1 MLFRSVVRFL
11 PLLAL
16 LVLSGSNCSLRAQGL
31 SDKEFEELSLKL
43 SEDNGFFPTDNLV
56 SNETS
61 YLHVLPQIK
70 KYVEPGGVYIGV
82 GPEQNFSYIAAA
94 KPALVFIVDIRRDNL
109 LQHLWL
115 KSLFISSDNRAEFMA
130 QLFARPLP
138 RGFKAGPRSDAH
150 DLAQIFSALPG
161 DKEYFESTIEK
172 LWKVMHG
179 KFPNLTAEEDRRTVE
194 RIASAFHRKG
204 LDLAYEIPGR
214 PELNARLFPSW
225 GSLMVQ
231 TDLEGR
237 TGHYLD
243 RDESFNFLK
252 KLAEENRLIPVVG
265 NLAGGKALR
274 TVGQEVR
281 RRGLQV
287 SLLYLSNVEFYLFR
301 NGTME
306 FFIDNVGSMPVAD
319 SGILIR
325 SYFNRLTGYRDIH
338 PESVPG
344 HLSVS
349 LVQNIQNFLRI
360 AEEEPY
366 RNYWDLVARDY
377 IPISRPGF
385 PENSDR

>member
-1 MLFRSVVRFL
+1 MLFRSILRIL
-11 PLLAL
+11 PLMAL
-16 LVLSGSNCSLRAQGL
+16 LVLSGSNCALQAQGL

-61 YLHVLPQIK
+61 YLHVLPQIR
-70 KYVEPGGVYIGV
+70 KYVEPGQAYVGV
-82 GPEQNFSYIAAA
+82 GPEQNFSYIVAA
-94 KPALVFIVDIRRDNL
+94 KPKMVFIVDIRRDNL
-109 LQHLWL
+109 LHHLWL
-115 KSLFISSDNRAEFMA
+115 KSIFLTSEGRGEFMS
-130 QLFARPLP
+130 QLFGKPLP
-138 RGFKAGPRSDAH
+138 GGFKAGPGADAR
-150 DLAQIFSALPG
+150 DLAKLFEGLPA
-161 DKEYFESTIEK
+161 DKEFYESNIEK
-172 LWKVMHG
+172 LWQLIHSKY
-179 KFPNLTAEEDRRTVE
+179 PRLTKPDDRRTIE

-231 TDLEGR
+231 TDLRGR

-243 RDESFNFLK
+243 RDESFVFLK

-274 TVGQEVR
+274 TVGDELR
-281 RRGLQV
+281 RRDLKV
-287 SLLYLSNVEFYLFR
+287 SLLYTSNVEFYLFR
-301 NGTME
+301 NGTMDY
-306 FFIDNVGSMPVAD
+306 FIENVGSMPVHEK
-319 SGILIR
+319 GIIIR

-338 PESVPG
+338 PESIAG

-349 LVQNIQNFLRI
+349 LVQNIERFLQI
-360 AEEEPY
+360 AEDEPY

-377 IPISRPGF
+377 IPSHPIPM
-385 PENSDR
+385 PENPDR